1 MQRSDKRY
9 ARVVHCVHC
18 LGDNGFAPTETECR
32 IAEMHRR
39 MPRAFLNVNDKK
51 YSIKVLALQ
60 K

>member
-32 IAEMHRR
+32 LVEMHRR
-39 MPRAFLNVNDKK
+39 ICHGGK
-51 YSIKVLALQ
+51 LADFIRC